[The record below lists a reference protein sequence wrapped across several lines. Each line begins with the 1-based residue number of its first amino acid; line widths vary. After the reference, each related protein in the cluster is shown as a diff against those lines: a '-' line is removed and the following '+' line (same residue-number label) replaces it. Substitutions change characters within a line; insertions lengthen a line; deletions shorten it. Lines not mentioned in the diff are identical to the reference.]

1 MKKGQKLPRRK
12 NQNLR
17 KGQQV
22 ALYSDKKGLRLGY
35 EFVEALNSFYVVRNT
50 ETGKTHRVWMNK
62 VLNMDGY
69 KKKLAEIEAYN
80 AKIEAETYKK
90 AD

>member
-1 MKKGQKLPRRK
+1 
-12 NQNLR
+12 
-17 KGQQV
+17 
-22 ALYSDKKGLRLGY
+22 
-35 EFVEALNSFYVVRNT
+35 
-50 ETGKTHRVWMNK
+50 MNK

>member
-12 NQNLR
+12 NQ
-17 KGQQV
+17 
-22 ALYSDKKGLRLGY
+22 KGLRLGY